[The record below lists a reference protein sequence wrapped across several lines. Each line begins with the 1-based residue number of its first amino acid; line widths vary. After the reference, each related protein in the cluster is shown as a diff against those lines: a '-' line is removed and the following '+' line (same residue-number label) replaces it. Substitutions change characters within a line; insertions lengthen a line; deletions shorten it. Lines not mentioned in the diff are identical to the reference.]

1 MGLSPETI
9 GQISDWVVTYG
20 LRAIY
25 AAVIWYVGMRGA
37 KFVGGLARNALTR
50 HEGIDPSLAR
60 FAGQATSWLILAVI
74 AIAILNLFKIETTS
88 LVAMLG
94 AATLAIG
101 LALKD
106 TISHFA
112 AGVMILLFKPFRT
125 GQYVEI
131 GGHAGT
137 VKDVNLFRTE
147 LATVD
152 NVQIVLPNAQ
162 AWSTALKNYSA
173 YDLRRMDLTVGIDYG
188 ANSDHAVA
196 VVRYLIK
203 ADPRALDDPE
213 PFVKMTNLGAS
224 SVDVTLRVWC
234 KREDVFDL
242 KFDLTRAI
250 KLAFDREG
258 IGIPYPHLEVI
269 QKQA

>member
-1 MGLSPETI
+1 MGLSPEI
-9 GQISDWVVTYG
+9 VGQISDWVVTYG

-25 AAVIWYVGMRGA
+25 AALIWFIGMRA
-37 KFVGGLARNALTR
+37 ARFVGGLVRNALTR
-50 HEGIDPSLAR
+50 HDGIDPSLTR
-60 FAGQATSWLILAVI
+60 FAGQAVSWLIMAVI
-74 AIAILNLFKIETTS
+74 AIAILNLFNVETTS

-94 AATLAIG
+94 AATLAVG

-106 TISHFA
+106 TLSHFA

-125 GQYVEI
+125 GHYVEI

-152 NVQIVLPNAQ
+152 NIQIVMPNAQ
-162 AWSTALKNYSA
+162 AWSSALKNYSA
-173 YDLRRMDLTVGIDYG
+173 YDLRRMDLTVGIDYDADG
-188 ANSDHAVA
+188 DRAIGVA
-196 VVRYLIK
+196 RELIT

-213 PFVKMTNLGAS
+213 PFVKVTNLGSS

-234 KREDVFDL
+234 KREDLFDL

-250 KLAFDREG
+250 KLAFDSEG
-258 IGIPYPHLEVI
+258 IGIPFPHLEVI